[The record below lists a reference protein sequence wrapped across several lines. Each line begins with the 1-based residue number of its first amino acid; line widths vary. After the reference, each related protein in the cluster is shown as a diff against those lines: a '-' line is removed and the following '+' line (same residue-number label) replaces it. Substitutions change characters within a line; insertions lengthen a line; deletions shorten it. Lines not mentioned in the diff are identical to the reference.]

1 MKKIF
6 FAIFSVTFFFLMF
19 ISGKKIKENKQLNL
33 NEKYRVIKYQGYTF
47 DEQVEYLLIGLEYN
61 IIFYLKFY
69 IYIFYLTLTF
79 TLFSFLFSSLFC

>member
-33 NEKYRVIKYQGYTF
+33 NEKYRVIKYQGFTF
-47 DEQVEYLLIGLEYN
+47 DEQVEYLLIGPEYN
-61 IIFYLKFY
+61 IIKKYKQSNTWLLWRCRKPWENKWFVGW
-69 IYIFYLTLTF
+69 
-79 TLFSFLFSSLFC
+79 